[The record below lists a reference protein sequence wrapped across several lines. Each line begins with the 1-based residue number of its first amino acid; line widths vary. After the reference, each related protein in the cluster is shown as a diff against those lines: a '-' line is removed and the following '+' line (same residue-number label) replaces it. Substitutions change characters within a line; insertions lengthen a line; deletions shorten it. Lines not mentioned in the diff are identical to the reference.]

1 MANLK
6 VKIQEDIILGNQ
18 DYGSKRTLEI
28 SSIDEIYKRI
38 VTCPAN
44 AETTVVHFKQVAGA
58 AGGATKFDGALDIQD
73 VRYIRVTNLDASN
86 SLTISL
92 QIEVGEYDSGADTS
106 ASILLEA
113 GKSFITRDEKFGS
126 LKEDPS
132 FALAGADL
140 LLPELTKQVGIRSLL
155 ANPFG
160 RLARGFTPLGIGLQG
175 IELINQARKEQ
186 RRIDAMSPE
195 EREDFIA
202 EQESLLDFSA

>member
-6 VKIQEDIILGNQ
+6 VKIQEDIILENQ

-73 VRYIRVTNLDASN
+73 VKYIRLTNLDSSN
-86 SLTISL
+86 SITLSL
-92 QIEVGEYDSGADTS
+92 QVEVGEDDSGADVS

-113 GKSFITRDEKFGS
+113 GKSFMMGS
-126 LKEDPS
+126 GHDGINVSDANANLVT
-132 FALAGADL
+132 DL
-140 LLPELTKQVGIRSLL
+140 VDLDSLVVQPGSN
-155 ANPFG
+155 AVSVEVFV
-160 RLARGFTPLGIGLQG
+160 A
-175 IELINQARKEQ
+175 
-186 RRIDAMSPE
+186 
-195 EREDFIA
+195 
-202 EQESLLDFSA
+202 SA

>member
-6 VKIQEDIILGNQ
+6 VKIQEDIILENQ

-73 VRYIRVTNLDASN
+73 VRYIRLTNLDSSN
-86 SLTISL
+86 SITLSL
-92 QIEVGEYDSGADTS
+92 QVEVGEDDSGADVS

-113 GKSFITRDEKFGS
+113 GKSFMMGS
-126 LKEDPS
+126 GHDGINVSDANANLVT
-132 FALAGADL
+132 DL
-140 LLPELTKQVGIRSLL
+140 VDLDSLVVQPGSN
-155 ANPFG
+155 AVS
-160 RLARGFTPLGIGLQG
+160 
-175 IELINQARKEQ
+175 IEVFVA
-186 RRIDAMSPE
+186 
-195 EREDFIA
+195 
-202 EQESLLDFSA
+202 SA